1 MNTLREALTDY
12 LAMRRNL
19 GFKLVETGRGLF
31 DFVSF
36 LEQQKHTYITVRLA
50 LEWAQLP
57 ASAQP
62 AHWARRLS
70 WVRTFARY
78 YSTIDLRTEVPP
90 LELLP
95 FKAKRIQP
103 YLYTDKEVRQLLKAA
118 LNLPL
123 ASPELNA
130 LQRQTYYCLLG
141 LLVITGLRIGEALN
155 LKMEDVDFNE
165 GLLVVR
171 EAKLGKSRLVPLHA
185 STLRVLSDYLL
196 HRARVLKGRTAT
208 YLFISNRGN
217 RLDGAQVHR
226 TFYFLSRQIG
236 LRGQK
241 SSRGP
246 RLHDFRHRFAVKTLL
261 NWYRNGEQVEN
272 RLPVLSTYLGHV
284 HVNDTYWYLTACPE
298 LMEEAVKRLEQR
310 WEVKS

>member
-1 MNTLREALTDY
+1 MNTLRKALIDY

-19 GFKLVETGRGLF
+19 GFKLAEAGRGLLA
-31 DFVSF
+31 FVSF
-36 LEQQKHTYITVRLA
+36 LGQKKQTYITVHLA

-57 ASAQP
+57 VSAQP
-62 AHWARRLS
+62 AHWSRRLR
-70 WVRTFARY
+70 WVRIFARY
-78 YSTIDLRTEVPP
+78 CSTIDLRTEVPP

-95 FKAKRIQP
+95 FKVKRIQP
-103 YLYTDKEVRQLLKAA
+103 YLYTDKEVRQLLEAA
-118 LNLPL
+118 LNLPQV
-123 ASPELNA
+123 SELNA
-130 LQRQTYYCLLG
+130 LRRQTYYCLLG
-141 LLVITGLRIGEALN
+141 LLVVTGLRISEALN
-155 LKMEDVDFNE
+155 LKVEDIDFKE
-165 GLLVVR
+165 GLLVIR

-185 STLRVLSDYLL
+185 STLQVLSDYLL
-196 HRARVLKGRTAT
+196 HRAQFLKRHTAT

-236 LRGQK
+236 LRGQE

-246 RLHDFRHRFAVKTLL
+246 RLHDFRHRLAVQTLL
-261 NWYRNGEQVEN
+261 NWYRNGEQVEH

-284 HVNDTYWYLTACPE
+284 HVSDTYWYLTACPE

-310 WEVKS
+310 WEVKP